1 MHKRSV
7 NYQTIIQYR
16 QTRNQQH
23 DITRIAAYLAS
34 MFSNNVYVCYILLMR
49 F

>member
-16 QTRNQQH
+16 QTRNQ
-23 DITRIAAYLAS
+23 
-34 MFSNNVYVCYILLMR
+34 
-49 F
+49 